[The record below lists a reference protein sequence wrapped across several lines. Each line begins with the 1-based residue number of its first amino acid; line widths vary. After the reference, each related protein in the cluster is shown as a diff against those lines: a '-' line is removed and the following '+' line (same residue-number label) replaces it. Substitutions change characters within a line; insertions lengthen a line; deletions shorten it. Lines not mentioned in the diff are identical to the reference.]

1 MEGLREYCCDCSCVN
16 AESAEDELKVHLSNF
31 MGVTMK
37 GSTYN
42 MTSLSTKSVLSSLQR
57 EFKLNGKKDY
67 FYHTEYFNNSIQQ

>member
-1 MEGLREYCCDCSCVN
+1 
-16 AESAEDELKVHLSNF
+16 
-31 MGVTMK
+31 MK